1 MYIVSVHVS
10 RHDTNADVIQIFI
23 STAVDYYRF
32 IDSLNSNFDV
42 LNVR

>member
-1 MYIVSVHVS
+1 MYI
-10 RHDTNADVIQIFI
+10 IFI
-23 STAVDYYRF
+23 STVVDYYRF